1 MPLNT
6 KYYLLQKNIAISAAN
21 IDLLHEFLVII
32 ITDIALQKRRIAY
45 IITYSTRKY
54 KSDCSLDC
62 INFDD

>member
-1 MPLNT
+1 M
-6 KYYLLQKNIAISAAN
+6 
-21 IDLLHEFLVII
+21 I
-32 ITDIALQKRRIAY
+32 ITDIALQKHRIAY